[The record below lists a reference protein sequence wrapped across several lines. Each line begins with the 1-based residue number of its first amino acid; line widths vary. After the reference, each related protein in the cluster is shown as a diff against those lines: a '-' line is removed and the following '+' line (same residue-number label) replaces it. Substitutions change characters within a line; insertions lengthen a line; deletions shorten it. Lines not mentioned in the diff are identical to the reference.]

1 MYFTDMYSD
10 SQMSEQVREDDMLW
24 EEGFGGTLQWEE
36 LMEIVTEIG
45 FSPPMLVEVSPI
57 SIDIHSC
64 IGMLFMCRL
73 LYGCAICTV
82 CRLQAQSFILY
93 TIRMC
98 LYIFSFEIRGL
109 SI

>member
-10 SQMSEQVREDDMLW
+10 SQVSEEVGEDDMLW

-57 SIDIHSC
+57 SIEIHSC

-73 LYGCAICTV
+73 LYGCAMCTV

-98 LYIFSFEIRGL
+98 LYIFSFEIHGL